1 MYQGGSGTRK
11 AIFKAAMQA
20 AEERPMAEAAAAAR
34 AKLKAEVKFR
44 DAVGRKFSF
53 PFELCR
59 TWSVSCHLFTLLN
72 GSNANIVI
80 GYGGID

>member
-11 AIFKAAMQA
+11 AIFKAAMQV

-34 AKLKAEVKFR
+34 AKLKAAVKFR

-59 TWSVSCHLFTLLN
+59 TWSVGWHLFTLLKR
-72 GSNANIVI
+72 SNANIGI